1 MSRIFQNYVSVN
13 HQHVQ
18 TSPINR
24 LRSSGSDNWHI
35 QTTRESSNAN
45 YIEVLLQSSRQNDL
59 HYHVPFVA
67 TNRGS
72 GQKSGQRVGFSPS
85 CLAPAPRIPHEPLRN
100 ALQKQPPVAKVLSSL
115 RFSRNSLAKHAPCLA
130 GCSRVS
136 CHGSKHLPFNPH
148 SDSRP
153 RPSELRIAKRTI
165 CDLKARRSL

>member
-1 MSRIFQNYVSVN
+1 M
-13 HQHVQ
+13 Q
-18 TSPINR
+18 TSLINR

-45 YIEVLLQSSRQNDL
+45 YIEALVLCFSPLDRTTYITMCRSRRRTGGADRN
-59 HYHVPFVA
+59 PG
-67 TNRGS
+67 RGS
-72 GQKSGQRVGFSPS
+72 GFPRVALPHLLVSPTKPS
-85 CLAPAPRIPHEPLRN
+85 ETPFKAT
-100 ALQKQPPVAKVLSSL
+100 PPVAKVLSSL
-115 RFSRNSLAKHAPCLA
+115 RFPRNSLAKHAPRLA